1 MSKEQELHQKGLDSL
16 DAITDAMDRYNRY
29 AQMDVFSGATT
40 PEEEYKQD
48 RRNEA
53 LTNTALLAAVTGL
66 AAKKWNKSATA
77 LAALGFYPGIFNNTI
92 KQPTFIGDISRLAGD
107 NTEQADRYARYN
119 TPGQGFLDLV
129 DLGPQFHPA
138 SWMPAVAIDTAQAAF
153 PSLDE
158 NDTLNTLKHVF
169 GDVSVTQPIKS
180 LLDMQYD
187 TNRGKFDKKFYK
199 RKWEDYKQNMKVAPW
214 YAKPVVTG
222 AALGDVLMRSFYADH
237 LEDY

>member
-16 DAITDAMDRYNRY
+16 DAISDAMNRYNRY

-53 LTNTALLAAVTGL
+53 LTNTSLLAAITALG
-66 AAKKWNKSATA
+66 AKKWNKGATA

-92 KQPTFIGDISRLAGD
+92 SQPTFRGDISRLAGD
-107 NTEQADRYARYN
+107 NTEQADRYARYS
-119 TPGQGFLDLV
+119 TPGQGSLDLI
-129 DLGPQFHPA
+129 DLGLQFHPA
-138 SWMPAVAIDTAQAAF
+138 SWIPATVIDTTQAAF
-153 PSLDE
+153 PDLNE

-169 GDVSVTQPIKS
+169 GDVSVTQPIRS
-180 LLDMQYD
+180 LLDMQYN
-187 TNRGKFDKKFYK
+187 TNRGKFDKNFYK

-222 AALGDVLMRSFYADH
+222 AALGDALMRSFYADH

>member
-53 LTNTALLAAVTGL
+53 LTNTSLLAAITALG
-66 AAKKWNKSATA
+66 AKKWNKSATA

-158 NDTLNTLKHVF
+158 NTTLNSLKHIY
-169 GDVSVTQPIKS
+169 GDFSITQPIRS
-180 LLDMQYD
+180 LLDMQYN
-187 TNRGKFDKKFYK
+187 TNRGKFDKRFYE